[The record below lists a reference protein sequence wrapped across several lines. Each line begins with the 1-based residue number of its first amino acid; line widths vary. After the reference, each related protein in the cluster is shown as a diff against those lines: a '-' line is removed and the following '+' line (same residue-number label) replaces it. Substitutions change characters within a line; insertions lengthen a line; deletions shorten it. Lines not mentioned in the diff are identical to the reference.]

1 MISKPPLNITYVIA
15 AQHSVQNHVFYLIG
29 HEKKKKK
36 KEKQGWEGQESADL
50 SQSFPFPIRDPEKS

>member
-1 MISKPPLNITYVIA
+1 MFSTWLDM
-15 AQHSVQNHVFYLIG
+15 
-29 HEKKKKK
+29 KKKKK